1 MIFLYLAF
9 LALFLWAVIK
19 LDHHLR
25 GGKTVSKRADTSYF
39 DSHWNCDF
47 DSSSDCSDSSSNSST
62 CD

>member
-9 LALFLWAVIK
+9 FALFLWAVIK

-25 GGKTVSKRADTSYF
+25 GEKTVSKRF
-39 DSHWNCDF
+39 DIGDCDF
-47 DSSSDCSDSSSNSST
+47 DCSSDT

>member
-9 LALFLWAVIK
+9 FALFLWAVIK

-25 GGKTVSKRADTSYF
+25 GEKTVSKGFDTSYF
-39 DSHWNCDF
+39 DSDWNCDF
-47 DSSSDCSDSSSNSST
+47 DCSSDT